1 MLGGPSGAADGRGVH
16 APAARYTHGGA
27 PAECVTPPETPVRSS
42 IDVHNHL
49 LAADVV
55 HELSQL
61 PGPLRDLAAAPGV
74 LGLPAV
80 AVGRPTLLADD
91 DGAVVALAPADAEV
105 DTVSLAELLGRE
117 RLTPVP
123 PDQAPGLTGY
133 LLAFVPPVALECPTT
148 LVVDERVAT
157 QDVVYA
163 AAGEPGVILK
173 VRGADLVKA
182 TSAVVA
188 RITGQGS

>member
-1 MLGGPSGAADGRGVH
+1 
-16 APAARYTHGGA
+16 
-27 PAECVTPPETPVRSS
+27 VRSS

-49 LAADVV
+49 LADDVV

-61 PGPLRDLAAAPGV
+61 PGPLRDLSTAPGV
-74 LGLPAV
+74 LGLPPQ

-91 DGAVVALAPADAEV
+91 EGCVVVLAPADAEV
-105 DTVSLAELLGRE
+105 DTSSVAELLGRVD
-117 RLTPVP
+117 LDPVP
-123 PDQAPGLTGY
+123 PDRAPGLTGY
-133 LLAFVPPVALECPTT
+133 LLAFVPPVALECRST
-148 LVVDERVAT
+148 LVVDEQVAD

-173 VRGADLVKA
+173 VRAADLIKA

-188 RITGQGS
+188 SITRQAN

>member
-1 MLGGPSGAADGRGVH
+1 
-16 APAARYTHGGA
+16 
-27 PAECVTPPETPVRSS
+27 VRSS

-49 LAADVV
+49 LADDVV

-61 PGPLRDLAAAPGV
+61 PGPLRDLSAAPGV
-74 LGLPAV
+74 LGLPALAV
-80 AVGRPTLLADD
+80 ARPTLLADD
-91 DGAVVALAPADAEV
+91 AGAVVVLAPADAEV
-105 DTVSLAELLGRE
+105 DPASVAELLGR
-117 RLTPVP
+117 LDLGPVP

-133 LLAFVPPVALECPTT
+133 LLAFVPPVALECPSA
-148 LVVDERVAT
+148 LVVDDRVAS
-157 QDVVYA
+157 QDVVYT

-188 RITGQGS
+188 RIAGQEG

>member
-1 MLGGPSGAADGRGVH
+1 M
-16 APAARYTHGGA
+16 
-27 PAECVTPPETPVRSS
+27 RSS

-49 LAADVV
+49 LADDVV

-61 PGPLRDLAAAPGV
+61 PGPLRDLSSAPGV
-74 LGLPAV
+74 LGLPAR
-80 AVGRPTLLADD
+80 AVGRPTLLADE
-91 DGAVVALAPADAEV
+91 DGCVVVLAPADAEV
-105 DTVSLAELLGRE
+105 DTSSVAVLLVRV
-117 RLTPVP
+117 LDPVP
-123 PDQAPGLTGY
+123 PDRAPGLTGY
-133 LLAFVPPVALECPTT
+133 LLPFVPPVALECPAT
-148 LVVDERVAT
+148 LVVDERVAS

-188 RITGQGS
+188 RITRQAD

>member
-1 MLGGPSGAADGRGVH
+1 M
-16 APAARYTHGGA
+16 
-27 PAECVTPPETPVRSS
+27 RSS

-49 LAADVV
+49 LADDVV

-61 PGPLRDLAAAPGV
+61 PGPLRDLSTAPGV
-74 LGLPAV
+74 LGLPAR

-91 DGAVVALAPADAEV
+91 DGCVVVLAPADAEV
-105 DTVSLAELLGRE
+105 DTASVAELLGR
-117 RLTPVP
+117 LDLDPVP
-123 PDQAPGLTGY
+123 PDRAPGLTGY
-133 LLAFVPPVALECPTT
+133 LLAFVPPVALECRST
-148 LVVDERVAT
+148 LVVDEQVAD

-173 VRGADLVKA
+173 VRGADLIKA

-188 RITGQGS
+188 RIARQAN

>member
-1 MLGGPSGAADGRGVH
+1 M
-16 APAARYTHGGA
+16 
-27 PAECVTPPETPVRSS
+27 RSS

-49 LAADVV
+49 LADDVV

-61 PGPLRDLAAAPGV
+61 PGPLRDLSSAPEV
-74 LGLPAV
+74 LGLPPL

-91 DGAVVALAPADAEV
+91 DGCVVVLAPADAEV
-105 DTVSLAELLGRE
+105 DAEGVGELLGR

-123 PDQAPGLTGY
+123 PDEAPGLTGY
-133 LLAFVPPVALECPTT
+133 LLPFVPPVGLECPST
-148 LVVDERVAT
+148 LVVDERVAG

-182 TSAVVA
+182 TSAVVT
-188 RITGQGS
+188 RITRQAN

>member
-1 MLGGPSGAADGRGVH
+1 M
-16 APAARYTHGGA
+16 
-27 PAECVTPPETPVRSS
+27 RSS

-49 LAADVV
+49 LADDVV

-91 DGAVVALAPADAEV
+91 GGAVVALAPADATV
-105 DTVSLAELLGRE
+105 DVPCVAELLGRGDL
-117 RLTPVP
+117 RPVS
-123 PDQAPGLTGY
+123 PDRAPGLTGY

-148 LVVDERVAT
+148 LVVDEQVAA

-188 RITGQGS
+188 RITRQGS

>member
-1 MLGGPSGAADGRGVH
+1 M
-16 APAARYTHGGA
+16 
-27 PAECVTPPETPVRSS
+27 RSS

-49 LAADVV
+49 LADDVV

-80 AVGRPTLLADD
+80 AIGRSTLLADA
-91 DGAVVALAPADAEV
+91 DGAVVVLVPADAEV
-105 DTVSLAELLGRE
+105 DLAGAAALLGRAGLE
-117 RLTPVP
+117 AVP
-123 PDQAPGLTGY
+123 PDRSPGLTGY
-133 LLAFVPPVALECPTT
+133 LLAFVPPVALECPTI
-148 LVVDERVAT
+148 LVVDELVAA
-157 QDVVYA
+157 QDVIYT

-173 VRGADLVKA
+173 VRAADLVKA

-188 RITGQGS
+188 DVIRHG

>member
-1 MLGGPSGAADGRGVH
+1 M
-16 APAARYTHGGA
+16 
-27 PAECVTPPETPVRSS
+27 RSS

-49 LAADVV
+49 LADDVV

-61 PGPLRDLAAAPGV
+61 PGPLRDLSAAPAV
-74 LGLPAV
+74 LGLPPH
-80 AVGRPTLLADD
+80 AVGRSTLLADD

-105 DTVSLAELLGRE
+105 DTASVAQLLGR
-117 RLTPVP
+117 LDLGPVP
-123 PDQAPGLTGY
+123 PDRAPGLTGY
-133 LLAFVPPVALECPTT
+133 LLAFVPPVALECPVT
-148 LVVDERVAT
+148 LVVDEQVAS

-188 RITGQGS
+188 SITRQAS

>member
-1 MLGGPSGAADGRGVH
+1 M
-16 APAARYTHGGA
+16 
-27 PAECVTPPETPVRSS
+27 RSS

-49 LAADVV
+49 LADDVV

-61 PGPLRDLAAAPGV
+61 PGPLRDLSTAPGV
-74 LGLPAV
+74 LGLPAC

-91 DGAVVALAPADAEV
+91 DGCVVVLAPADAEV
-105 DTVSLAELLGRE
+105 DMASVAELLGR
-117 RLTPVP
+117 LDLDPVP
-123 PDQAPGLTGY
+123 PDRAPGLTGY
-133 LLAFVPPVALECPTT
+133 LLPFVPPVALECQST
-148 LVVDERVAT
+148 LVVDEQVAD

-173 VRGADLVKA
+173 VRAADLIKA

-188 RITGQGS
+188 RIARQAD

>member
-1 MLGGPSGAADGRGVH
+1 M
-16 APAARYTHGGA
+16 
-27 PAECVTPPETPVRSS
+27 RSS

-61 PGPLRDLAAAPGV
+61 PGPLRDLSAAPSV
-74 LGLPAV
+74 LGLPPVAV
-80 AVGRPTLLADD
+80 ARPTLLADAA
-91 DGAVVALAPADAEV
+91 GGVVVLAPADAEV
-105 DTVSLAELLGRE
+105 DTAGVAELLGRLDLE
-117 RLTPVP
+117 PVP
-123 PDQAPGLTGY
+123 PDRAPGLTGY

-148 LVVDERVAT
+148 LVVDEQVAA

-163 AAGEPGVILK
+163 AVGESGVILK
-173 VRGADLVKA
+173 VHGADLVKA

-188 RITGQGS
+188 GISRRAG

>member
-1 MLGGPSGAADGRGVH
+1 M
-16 APAARYTHGGA
+16 
-27 PAECVTPPETPVRSS
+27 RSS

-49 LAADVV
+49 LADDVV

-61 PGPLRDLAAAPGV
+61 QGPLRDLSAAPAV
-74 LGLPAV
+74 LGLPPVAV
-80 AVGRPTLLADD
+80 ARPTLLADD
-91 DGAVVALAPADAEV
+91 AGAVVVLAPADAEV
-105 DTVSLAELLGRE
+105 DTAGVAELLGRLE
-117 RLTPVP
+117 LDLVP
-123 PDQAPGLTGY
+123 PDRAPGLTGY
-133 LLAFVPPVALECPTT
+133 LLAFVPPVALECPTL

-173 VRGADLVKA
+173 MRGADLVKA

-188 RITGQGS
+188 RITRQAG